1 MMTGD
6 SDAEPPRPRAI
17 RWVVLWFL
25 AFGTLGAAVTAL
37 LRSDV
42 RGYSLVF
49 AALVWGAI
57 GAVFAIAVRAG
68 EVRPRGRRARW

>member
-1 MMTGD
+1 MTGHMG
-6 SDAEPPRPRAI
+6 AGTGRPRAI

-25 AFGTLGAAVTAL
+25 VFGALGAGITAL
-37 LRSDV
+37 LRSDM

-57 GAVFAIAVRAG
+57 GAVFATAVRAG
-68 EVRPRGRRARW
+68 EVRPRGRRVR